1 LRLPPARSVRF
12 NKIERGLR
20 RLEGATA
27 AYIRLNNVSAME
39 ARRTPRSLYSD
50 LCLPLAD
57 MLLPLLR
64 QVNLVRP
71 FIVTALNRFAHTAA
85 MEQLAE
91 RSALAAASN
100 AGRRAAGGAAGAAG
114 DARPRRQLRR

>member
-1 LRLPPARSVRF
+1 LPPARSVRF

-50 LCLPLAD
+50 LSLPLAD

-85 MEQLAE
+85 MEALAE
-91 RSALAAASN
+91 RSMLAAAAN

>member
-1 LRLPPARSVRF
+1 MLFAHCALRVAWQAHADVLPV
-12 NKIERGLR
+12 
-20 RLEGATA
+20 
-27 AYIRLNNVSAME
+27 
-39 ARRTPRSLYSD
+39 
-50 LCLPLAD
+50 
-57 MLLPLLR
+57 LLL

-85 MEQLAE
+85 MEEIAE
-91 RSALAAASN
+91 RGALAAAAN

>member
-1 LRLPPARSVRF
+1 MRF

-39 ARRTPRSLYSD
+39 ARRTPHSLYCP
-50 LCLPLAD
+50 LCSVRVAD

-85 MEQLAE
+85 MEDQAE
-91 RSALAAASN
+91 RSALAAAAN